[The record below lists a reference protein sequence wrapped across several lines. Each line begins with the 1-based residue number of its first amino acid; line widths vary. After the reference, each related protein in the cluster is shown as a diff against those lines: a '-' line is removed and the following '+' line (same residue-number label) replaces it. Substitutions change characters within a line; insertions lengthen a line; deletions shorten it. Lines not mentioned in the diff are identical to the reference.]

1 MARHSDEK
9 SKLIRI
15 LEETPLINYACKKV
29 GIGRTTFYRWMKSNL
44 EFKRGVERALESGR
58 SQWVEVAESS
68 LMKNVKN
75 GKMDA
80 IKFFLSHNEPRYV
93 PLRSVYV
100 EPLAAKERREFMQ
113 ANAKNRPLS
122 PETKE
127 SILRAMRNFGI
138 LKDIE
143 DRKEKKPN

>member
-1 MARHSDEK
+1 
-9 SKLIRI
+9 
-15 LEETPLINYACKKV
+15 
-29 GIGRTTFYRWMKSNL
+29 
-44 EFKRGVERALESGR
+44 
-58 SQWVEVAESS
+58 
-68 LMKNVKN
+68 
-75 GKMDA
+75 MDA